1 MKPSLAL
8 VATLALTGTALV
20 ALARLSPAPASSAAP
35 LAKTPPRIV
44 VQYAHVKSLKRAG
57 GSYLMRVDPALWL
70 SGITAYHAAV
80 ADKAIQPGDAVANDY
95 YIRDPDHRLL
105 TYKVPSNARVTVMTR
120 AGGQGPI
127 PVSTI
132 SVAELARVVQGK
144 STKHEL
150 LEPKAGFWLRI
161 SIDKVLSLDQQY
173 QP

>member
-35 LAKTPPRIV
+35 VAKTPPRIV

-57 GSYLMRVDPALWL
+57 GNYLMRIDPALWL
-70 SGITAYHAAV
+70 SGITAYYAAV

-95 YIRDPDHRLL
+95 YIRDPEHRLL
-105 TYKVPSNARVTVMTR
+105 TYRVPSNARVTVLMR
-120 AGGQGPI
+120 AGEGPI

-132 SVAELARVVQGK
+132 SVAELARIVQGK
-144 STKHEL
+144 GTKHKL

-161 SIDKVLSLDQQY
+161 SIDKVISLDQQY

>member
-1 MKPSLAL
+1 
-8 VATLALTGTALV
+8 
-20 ALARLSPAPASSAAP
+20 
-35 LAKTPPRIV
+35 
-44 VQYAHVKSLKRAG
+44 VKSLKRAG

-70 SGITAYHAAV
+70 SGITAYYAAV

>member
-35 LAKTPPRIV
+35 VAKTPPRIV
-44 VQYAHVKSLKRAG
+44 VQYAHVKSLRRAG
-57 GSYLMRVDPALWL
+57 GGYLIRVDPALWL
-70 SGITAYHAAV
+70 SGITAYYAAV

-95 YIRDPDHRLL
+95 YIRDPDHRVLI
-105 TYKVPSNARVTVMTR
+105 YKVPSNARVTVLTR
-120 AGGQGPI
+120 AGEGPI
-127 PVSTI
+127 PVTTI
-132 SVAELARVVQGK
+132 SDAELAQVVRGK
-144 STKHEL
+144 STKHKL

>member
-35 LAKTPPRIV
+35 AAKTPPRIV

-57 GSYLMRVDPALWL
+57 GGYLMRVDPALWL
-70 SGITAYHAAV
+70 SGITAYYAAV

-120 AGGQGPI
+120 AGEGPI

-144 STKHEL
+144 STKHKL

>member
-8 VATLALTGTALV
+8 VATLALTATALV
-20 ALARLSPAPASSAAP
+20 ALARLSPAPASSAVPA
-35 LAKTPPRIV
+35 AKTPPRIV

-57 GSYLMRVDPALWL
+57 GGYLMRVDPALWL
-70 SGITAYHAAV
+70 SGITAYYAAV
-80 ADKAIQPGDAVANDY
+80 ADRAIQPGDAVANDY

-120 AGGQGPI
+120 AGEGAI

-144 STKHEL
+144 STKHKL

>member
-20 ALARLSPAPASSAAP
+20 ALARLSPAPASSAAQV
-35 LAKTPPRIV
+35 AKTSPRIV

-57 GSYLMRVDPALWL
+57 GGYLMHVDPALWL
-70 SGITAYHAAV
+70 SGITAYYAAV
-80 ADKAIQPGDAVANDY
+80 ADKAIRPGEAVSNDY

-120 AGGQGPI
+120 GGEGPI
-127 PVSTI
+127 PFSAI
-132 SVAELARVVQGK
+132 SVAELAQVVKGK
-144 STKHEL
+144 STKHKL

>member
-35 LAKTPPRIV
+35 AAKTPPRIV

-57 GSYLMRVDPALWL
+57 GGYLMRVDPALWL
-70 SGITAYHAAV
+70 SGITAYYAAV

-105 TYKVPSNARVTVMTR
+105 TYKVPSNARVTVLTR
-120 AGGQGPI
+120 AGEGPI

-144 STKHEL
+144 STKHKL

>member
-20 ALARLSPAPASSAAP
+20 ALARLSPAPASSAVP
-35 LAKTPPRIV
+35 VAKTPPRIV
-44 VQYAHVKSLKRAG
+44 VQYAHVKALKRAG
-57 GSYLMRVDPALWL
+57 GGYLIRVDPALWL
-70 SGITAYHAAV
+70 SGITAYYAAV
-80 ADKAIQPGDAVANDY
+80 ADKAIRPGDAVANDD

-105 TYKVPSNARVTVMTR
+105 TYKVPSNAQVTVMTR

-144 STKHEL
+144 SAKHEL

-161 SIDKVLSLDQQY
+161 SIDKVLSLNQQY

>member
-8 VATLALTGTALV
+8 VATFALTGTALV

-35 LAKTPPRIV
+35 AAKTPPRIV

-57 GSYLMRVDPALWL
+57 GGYLMRVDPALWL

-105 TYKVPSNARVTVMTR
+105 TYRVPSHTRITVLMR
-120 AGGQGPI
+120 AGQGPI

-144 STKHEL
+144 STKHKL

>member
-35 LAKTPPRIV
+35 VAKTPPRIV
-44 VQYAHVKSLKRAG
+44 VQYAHVKSLRRAG
-57 GSYLMRVDPALWL
+57 GGYLIRVDPALWL
-70 SGITAYHAAV
+70 SGITAYYAAV

-95 YIRDPDHRLL
+95 YIRDPDHRVLI
-105 TYKVPSNARVTVMTR
+105 YKVPSNARVTVLTR
-120 AGGQGPI
+120 TGEGPI
-127 PVSTI
+127 PVTTI
-132 SVAELARVVQGK
+132 SVAELAQVVRGK
-144 STKHEL
+144 STKHKL

>member
-20 ALARLSPAPASSAAP
+20 GLARLSPAPASSAVP
-35 LAKTPPRIV
+35 VAKTPPRIV

-57 GSYLMRVDPALWL
+57 GAYLTRVDPALWL
-70 SGITAYHAAV
+70 SGITAYYAAV
-80 ADKAIQPGDAVANDY
+80 ADKAIRPGDAVANDY

>member
-1 MKPSLAL
+1 MKPSLTL

-20 ALARLSPAPASSAAP
+20 ALARLSPAPASSAVP
-35 LAKTPPRIV
+35 VAKTPPRIV

-57 GSYLMRVDPALWL
+57 GGYLIRVDPALWL
-70 SGITAYHAAV
+70 SGITAYYAAV
-80 ADKAIQPGDAVANDY
+80 ADKAIRPGDAVANDY